1 MPRAK
6 KSVPSRARRKR
17 MLKRARGFRGM
28 RNNTFKLA
36 KETVQRGWKFAYRDR
51 RRKKRDFRSLWI
63 LRINAASRLFGL
75 SYARFLSGLKKA
87 GIRLNR
93 KILAELAVNDM
104 AAFEQL
110 AALAKQSH

>member
-17 MLKRARGFRGM
+17 MLKKAKGFRGV
-28 RNNTFKLA
+28 RSNTFKLA
-36 KETVQRGWKFAYRDR
+36 KETVQRGLKFAYRDR
-51 RRKKRDFRSLWI
+51 RCKKREFRSLWI

-75 SYARFLSGLKKA
+75 SYARFLDGLNKA

>member
-1 MPRAK
+1 
-6 KSVPSRARRKR
+6 
-17 MLKRARGFRGM
+17 M

-75 SYARFLSGLKKA
+75 SYTRFLGGLKKA

-110 AALAKQSH
+110 AVLAKQSH

>member
-17 MLKRARGFRGM
+17 MLKRAKGIRGM
-28 RNNTFKLA
+28 RGNTFKLA

-75 SYARFLSGLKKA
+75 SYARFVGGLKKA
-87 GIRLNR
+87 GIQLNR

>member
-1 MPRAK
+1 
-6 KSVPSRARRKR
+6 
-17 MLKRARGFRGM
+17 MLKKAKGFRGV
-28 RNNTFKLA
+28 RSNTFKLA
-36 KETVQRGWKFAYRDR
+36 KETVQRGLKFAYRDR
-51 RRKKRDFRSLWI
+51 RRKKREFRSLWI

-75 SYARFLSGLKKA
+75 SYARFLDGLNKA
-87 GIRLNR
+87 GIHLNR